1 MSNLLELPE
10 DYWAR
15 QARQNKLLDKL
26 RKLKQEEDN
35 AKQILLARRSR

>member
-1 MSNLLELPE
+1 MSNLPELPE
-10 DYWAR
+10 EYWDKVAR
-15 QARQNKLLDKL
+15 HSKILNKL